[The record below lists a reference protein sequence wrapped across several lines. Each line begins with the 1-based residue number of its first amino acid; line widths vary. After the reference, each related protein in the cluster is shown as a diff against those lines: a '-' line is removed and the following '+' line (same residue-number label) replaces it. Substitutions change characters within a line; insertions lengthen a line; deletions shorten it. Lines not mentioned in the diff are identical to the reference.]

1 MRGVILRVEMEV
13 AMLCA
18 ELERLEAEFDDI
30 VSALED
36 RSLPEQRREELK
48 ETYVR
53 IARQIRT
60 HQAGG
65 HQGRP
70 CFEQDDR
77 Y

>member
-1 MRGVILRVEMEV
+1 
-13 AMLCA
+13 MLCA

-30 VSALED
+30 VGALED
-36 RSLPEQRREELK
+36 PSLPEQRRRDLE

-53 IARQIRT
+53 IAREIRT

-65 HQGRP
+65 HEGRP
-70 CFEQDDR
+70 CFEQNGR

>member
-1 MRGVILRVEMEV
+1 
-13 AMLCA
+13 MLCA
-18 ELERLEAEFDDI
+18 ELERLESEFDDI

-36 RSLPEQRREELK
+36 LSLPGQQKKELE

-53 IARQIRT
+53 IAREIRT

-65 HQGRP
+65 HEGRP
-70 CFEQDDR
+70 CFEQNDR

>member
-1 MRGVILRVEMEV
+1 
-13 AMLCA
+13 MLCA

-36 RSLPEQRREELK
+36 LGLPEQRKKELE
-48 ETYVR
+48 ETYIQ

-65 HQGRP
+65 HEGRP
-70 CFEQDDR
+70 CFEQNDR
-77 Y
+77 C

>member
-1 MRGVILRVEMEV
+1 MRGVEMEV
-13 AMLCA
+13 KMLCA
-18 ELERLEAEFDDI
+18 ELERLESEFDDI

-36 RSLPEQRREELK
+36 LSLPEQRKKELE

-53 IARQIRT
+53 IAREIRT

>member
-1 MRGVILRVEMEV
+1 MEVEM
-13 AMLCA
+13 LC
-18 ELERLEAEFDDI
+18 EQLERLESEFDDI

-36 RSLPEQRREELK
+36 LSLPEWRKRELE

-53 IARQIRT
+53 IAREIRT

-65 HQGRP
+65 HEGRP
-70 CFEQDDR
+70 CFEQNGR